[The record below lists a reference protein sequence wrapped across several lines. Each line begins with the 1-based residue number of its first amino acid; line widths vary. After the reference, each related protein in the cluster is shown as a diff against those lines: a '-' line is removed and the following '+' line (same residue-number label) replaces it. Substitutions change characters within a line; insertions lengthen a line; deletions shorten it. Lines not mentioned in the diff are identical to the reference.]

1 MKLTRNS
8 AVLTIGLALVATCLI
23 AAARPAFNPIPY
35 YAPEK
40 SMEVQGVKLV
50 YLEAGSGTPILFI
63 HGFCGNAFN
72 WSEVFGPLSK
82 NYQVIVPDLPGYG
95 KSGCPPQKEKQ
106 IMLWYADFLAE
117 FLDQLGV
124 KKAVVVGNSMGGSI
138 AAWMA
143 IRHPEK
149 VDKLVL
155 EDAAGLKGG
164 KLGLFKGVAEMVPAS
179 QTISLIHAIFPT
191 DPATE
196 AKSPVSEQKRVEV
209 SEARYNSDLA
219 PCSSKI
225 MKWSIVSMGKN
236 ATEPVLGKIS
246 MPTLIIWGSNDDL
259 LPVATAEKFHAK
271 IPGSRVEIIDGGV
284 HTPMQWRPEAF
295 MKVLEGFIQSP

>member
-1 MKLTRNS
+1 
-8 AVLTIGLALVATCLI
+8 
-23 AAARPAFNPIPY
+23 
-35 YAPEK
+35 
-40 SMEVQGVKLV
+40 MEVQGVKLV

-82 NYQVIVPDLPGYG
+82 NYHVIVPDLPGYG
-95 KSGCPPQKEKQ
+95 KSGCLPQKEKQ

-117 FLDQLGV
+117 FLDKLGV

-138 AAWMA
+138 AVWMA
-143 IRHPEK
+143 VRHPDK

-164 KLGLFKGVAEMVPAS
+164 KLGLFKGVAEMTPAS
-179 QTISLIHAIFPT
+179 QTISMIHAIFPT

-225 MKWSIVSMGKN
+225 MKWSVVSMGKN
-236 ATEPVLGKIS
+236 VTEPVLGKIAA
-246 MPTLIIWGSNDDL
+246 PTLIIWGSNDDL

-295 MKVLEGFIQSP
+295 IKVLEAFIQSP